1 MRQSFCVFTFPR
13 GGLGVPAASPLRRLR
28 RVGDGGSPPRRRCFS
43 SETMYFSVIIL
54 TN

>member
-13 GGLGVPAASPLRRLR
+13 GGLGVPAASPPRRLR
-28 RVGDGGSPPRRRCFS
+28 RVGDGGSPRAAVVFPP
-43 SETMYFSVIIL
+43 ETMYFPVIIL